1 MRMEIGSPEF
11 PLGIVGAGAMGAG
24 IVQVALANGLHVVLW
39 DAASGTAE
47 KARDAVFARLERSAE
62 KGELAPERLA
72 SARELLT
79 LARGPD
85 GFAPCGAV
93 VEAVIED
100 LEVKHR
106 LFRDLE
112 AVVAEGAILASNTSS
127 LPIGAIARACRVRRR
142 IAGLHFFNP
151 VPLMRLVEVIRAA
164 DTGEDVVESLV
175 ALGSRLGRT
184 PVVVKDAPGFLVNLG
199 GRAYTT
205 EALHLLHEGV
215 AAPDDI
221 DAVMRECCGFR
232 MGPFELMDLTGI
244 DVNYPVSRIIHDG
257 YMGDPRLG
265 TTPLHAAMREAGRLG
280 RKSGQ
285 GFYRYDPAG
294 KRVDAAR
301 PEAPASG
308 KPARVILPEA
318 EEGIVALAEAAGVP
332 SIAHDDGT
340 SPIAIAPWGEDC
352 TTASLRLDLDPARTV
367 AVDLSHDTSKRITIM
382 AAPGAAPE
390 AADAVAS
397 MLAAS
402 GRAVTRIKDSPGFIA
417 QRITAMVAN
426 LGCEMAQIGLAHPA
440 DIDTAMRLGLNY
452 PAGPLELADRMG
464 LATVYDILFRLH
476 DITGSD
482 RYRPSLW
489 LRRRALLGLPAR
501 TPS

>member
-1 MRMEIGSPEF
+1 MEIGSAGF

-24 IVQVALANGLHVVLW
+24 IAQVALANGLHVVLW
-39 DAASGTAE
+39 DAASGAAE
-47 KARDAVFARLERSAE
+47 KARDSVFARLGRSVE
-62 KGELAPERLA
+62 KGELQPDALA
-72 SARELLT
+72 SAKDRLA
-79 LARGPD
+79 LARGLEE
-85 GFAPCGAV
+85 FASSGAV

-100 LEVKHR
+100 LEVKRR

-112 AVVAEGAILASNTSS
+112 AVVGESAILASNTSS
-127 LPIGAIARACRVRRR
+127 LPIGAIARACRIRQR

-175 ALGSRLGRT
+175 ALGRTLGRT

-205 EALHLLHEGV
+205 EALHILHESV
-215 AAPDDI
+215 ASPDDI

-244 DVNYPVSRIIHDG
+244 DVNYPVSRIIQDG
-257 YMGDPRLG
+257 YMGDPRLA

-285 GFYRYDPAG
+285 GFYRYDAAG
-294 KRVDAAR
+294 KRVDVSPAAAQAG
-301 PEAPASG
+301 E
-308 KPARVILPEA
+308 KPPRVILPEA
-318 EEGIVALAEAAGVP
+318 EEGLVALAEAAGVP
-332 SIAHDDGT
+332 SIAHDDGA
-340 SPIAIAPWGEDC
+340 SPIVIAPWGEDC
-352 TTASLRLDLDPARTV
+352 TTASLRLDLDPTRTV

-382 AAPGAAPE
+382 TAPGAEPT
-390 AADAVAS
+390 AADAVAAV
-397 MLAAS
+397 LAAT

-426 LGCEMAQIGLAHPA
+426 LGCEMAQMGLASPA

-464 LATVYDILFRLH
+464 LAQVYDILFRLQ

-489 LRRRALLGLPAR
+489 LRRRALLGLPAA
-501 TPS
+501 TPA

>member
-1 MRMEIGSPEF
+1 MEIGSAGS

-24 IVQVALANGLHVVLW
+24 IAQVALANGLHVVLW
-39 DAASGTAE
+39 DAASGAAE
-47 KARDAVFARLERSAE
+47 KARGAIFARLERSVGKGDLAAE
-62 KGELAPERLA
+62 SLAGAKDRLRLG
-72 SARELLT
+72 SG
-79 LARGPD
+79 LAE
-85 GFAPCGAV
+85 FAPCAAV
-93 VEAVIED
+93 VEAVAED
-100 LEVKHR
+100 LEAKRR

-112 AVVAEGAILASNTSS
+112 AVVAQSAILASNTSS
-127 LPIGAIARACRVRRR
+127 LPIGAIASACRARRR

-164 DTGEDVVESLV
+164 DTGEEVVESLMG
-175 ALGSRLGRT
+175 LGRRLGRT
-184 PVVVKDAPGFLVNLG
+184 PVAVKDAPGFLVNLG

-205 EALHLLHEGV
+205 EALHILHESI
-215 AAPDDI
+215 ATPDDI

-257 YMGDPRLG
+257 YMGDPRLK

-285 GFYRYDPAG
+285 GFYRYDAAG
-294 KRVDAAR
+294 KRVG
-301 PEAPASG
+301 APVAQAHAG
-308 KPARVILPEA
+308 EKPARVILPEA
-318 EEGIVALAEAAGVP
+318 EEGLVALAEAAGVP
-332 SIAHDDGT
+332 SIAHDDGA
-340 SPIAIAPWGEDC
+340 SPFVIAPWGEDC
-352 TTASLRLDLDPARTV
+352 TTAALRLDLNPARTV

-382 AAPGAAPE
+382 TAPGADPA
-390 AADAVAS
+390 AADSVAS
-397 MLAAS
+397 MLVAI
-402 GRAVTRIKDSPGFIA
+402 GRSVTRIKDSPGFIA

-426 LGCEMAQIGLAHPA
+426 LGCEMAQMGLASPA

-464 LATVYDILFRLH
+464 LAQVYDILFRLQ

-489 LRRRALLGLPAR
+489 LRRRALLGVPAA